1 MNRKQFMKLYAI
13 PLDIEKRQRRIAQLE
28 KLQANG
34 PQVVADVVKSST
46 GEGNATI
53 NCNATVRGVD
63 KEYLERE
70 QLIRQLEQLQ
80 VQSRTT
86 YDEGVRLIESC
97 ADTSVRVTLQVVCLE
112 GGSYKDAACEYRRK
126 YIPADADALRKKA
139 WKWVCANIPEN
150 G

>member
-86 YDEGVRLIESC
+86 
-97 ADTSVRVTLQVVCLE
+97 
-112 GGSYKDAACEYRRK
+112 
-126 YIPADADALRKKA
+126 
-139 WKWVCANIPEN
+139 
-150 G
+150 